1 MAQNNIQSQIDLL
14 QQTQIQSLSPQQVL
28 TARLTELSIE
38 ALRQRVD
45 NECME
50 NPWLEK
56 KEETGNGPDDYEN
69 TASSEEEEGEVVY
82 GERPYES
89 TEDDNASVYGA
100 KDDTPRHHL
109 YAQNRAQTP
118 ENIEYGDTQSF
129 FDKLESQ
136 IYEYDLTSDQREKL
150 KYLIGSLG
158 DDGLLHKPLYQIAD
172 EVEIYQGLQTTEEEM
187 QQLLKVLWQF
197 DPLGVGARSVQECL
211 LIQIRHDKGNPLQP
225 LMERVIRD
233 YYDDFIHK
241 RWDFIEQRLHLS
253 HIEMEDLIANLLKL
267 NPRPGTSLGESVSQG
282 SRQITP
288 DFFAKTELDGSVTMT
303 LNEDGVPELKISEDA
318 LDTLKSLD
326 TKDMAKLSQAA
337 QENLRF
343 TRSYVDRGQMFINAM
358 GQRKQNM
365 MSTMLAIIK
374 LQKAYFRTGDDT
386 SLRPMKLEDISEITG
401 LDISTVSRVCNS
413 KYVQTSYGIVPLR
426 WFFSKATKQG
436 DEEVSIRMIRA
447 ALQEIVENEDKN
459 FPLSDDKLTELLRE
473 QGFNVARRTVSKY
486 REQMGIPVARMRK

>member
-89 TEDDNASVYGA
+89 TEDDNASVYGS
-100 KDDTPRHHL
+100 KDDIPAYQL
-109 YAQNRAQTP
+109 YTQNGDNTP

-225 LMERVIRD
+225 LMERL
-233 YYDDFIHK
+233 FIGGDCHASAAVRAESREVVSLSAGTDRHTVCSPDLNK
-241 RWDFIEQRLHLS
+241 RLS
-253 HIEMEDLIANLLKL
+253 QQEPLLRGDL
-267 NPRPGTSLGESVSQG
+267 PGL
-282 SRQITP
+282 RKITP
-288 DFFAKTELDGSVTMT
+288 CFLIQVDKADHCCAR
-303 LNEDGVPELKISEDA
+303 IS
-318 LDTLKSLD
+318 
-326 TKDMAKLSQAA
+326 
-337 QENLRF
+337 
-343 TRSYVDRGQMFINAM
+343 
-358 GQRKQNM
+358 GQRFGHILKRFEMTFNGILI
-365 MSTMLAIIK
+365 TDEDRIIPPSHAVHANCIRQAFET
-374 LQKAYFRTGDDT
+374 LQHIPFVRNVRFD
-386 SLRPMKLEDISEITG
+386 L
-401 LDISTVSRVCNS
+401 
-413 KYVQTSYGIVPLR
+413 
-426 WFFSKATKQG
+426 
-436 DEEVSIRMIRA
+436 
-447 ALQEIVENEDKN
+447 
-459 FPLSDDKLTELLRE
+459 FPVWRNCHKPVLPIGTE
-473 QGFNVARRTVSKY
+473 QVH
-486 REQMGIPVARMRK
+486 MRKHRRRILRAEADQIHHIRRQPVSCDGTRVVGISYQHKSRLQPVHEPVRIEGRNICAHSCVDDHDTNPLMISAESPLMRMD

>member
-89 TEDDNASVYGA
+89 TEDDNASVYGS
-100 KDDTPRHHL
+100 KDDIPAYQL
-109 YAQNRAQTP
+109 YTQNGDNTP

-172 EVEIYQGLQTTEEEM
+172 EVEIYQGLQTTE
-187 QQLLKVLWQF
+187 
-197 DPLGVGARSVQECL
+197 G
-211 LIQIRHDKGNPLQP
+211 LQTT
-225 LMERVIRD
+225 D
-233 YYDDFIHK
+233 
-241 RWDFIEQRLHLS
+241 
-253 HIEMEDLIANLLKL
+253 
-267 NPRPGTSLGESVSQG
+267 
-282 SRQITP
+282 
-288 DFFAKTELDGSVTMT
+288 
-303 LNEDGVPELKISEDA
+303 
-318 LDTLKSLD
+318 
-326 TKDMAKLSQAA
+326 
-337 QENLRF
+337 
-343 TRSYVDRGQMFINAM
+343 
-358 GQRKQNM
+358 
-365 MSTMLAIIK
+365 
-374 LQKAYFRTGDDT
+374 
-386 SLRPMKLEDISEITG
+386 
-401 LDISTVSRVCNS
+401 
-413 KYVQTSYGIVPLR
+413 
-426 WFFSKATKQG
+426 
-436 DEEVSIRMIRA
+436 
-447 ALQEIVENEDKN
+447 ENE
-459 FPLSDDKLTELLRE
+459 P
-473 QGFNVARRTVSKY
+473 Q
-486 REQMGIPVARMRK
+486 

>member
-89 TEDDNASVYGA
+89 TEDDNASVYGS
-100 KDDTPRHHL
+100 KDDIPAYQL
-109 YAQNRAQTP
+109 Y
-118 ENIEYGDTQSF
+118 TQM
-129 FDKLESQ
+129 
-136 IYEYDLTSDQREKL
+136 

-211 LIQIRHDKGNPLQP
+211 LIQIRHDKRNPLQP